1 MNKIFATAA
10 LFALLPLSA
19 QADDKVVREA
29 IQKLVPNATIDTIAE
44 AAVPGFYEVGLG
56 GQVVYVS
63 NDGRYL
69 IQGSI
74 YDIENKID
82 LTEQKRSSAR
92 KAALDAVPA
101 SKRIIFAPN
110 EVKHRLT
117 VFTDIDCGYCRRLH
131 QEMADYNSRGI
142 AVEYLFFPRAG
153 LGSES
158 FQKAVN
164 VWCAADKTAA
174 MTRAKAGE
182 ELEKKTCDNPI
193 ADDYQL
199 GQQIGISGTPALVAE
214 DGTLLPGYMPADQLL
229 MRLDALKQSQTA
241 GNQQTSN

>member
-10 LFALLPLSA
+10 LFALLPLSV
-19 QADDKVVREA
+19 QADDQVVRDA

-44 AAVPGFYEVGLG
+44 SAVPGFYEVGLG

-74 YDIENKID
+74 YDIENKVD

-92 KAALDAVPA
+92 KAALAAVPA

-131 QEMADYNSRGI
+131 QEIADYNSRGI

-164 VWCAADKTAA
+164 VWCAADKNAA
-174 MTRAKAGE
+174 MTRAKSGE

-193 ADDYQL
+193 AEDYQL
-199 GQQIGISGTPALVAE
+199 GQKIGVSGTPALVAE

-229 MRLDALKQSQTA
+229 MRLDALKQNAA
-241 GNQQTSN
+241 GNQQASN

>member
-1 MNKIFATAA
+1 MLKSIALAGLLGTLAFAAHA
-10 LFALLPLSA
+10 N
-19 QADDKVVREA
+19 DKLVREA
-29 IQKLVPNATIDTIAE
+29 ILKLVPNATIDAIAE
-44 AAVPGFYEVGLG
+44 SAVPGFYEVSLG
-56 GQVVYVS
+56 GQMVYVS
-63 NDGRYL
+63 NDGRFL
-69 IQGSI
+69 FQGSV
-74 YDIENKID
+74 YDIENKVD
-82 LTEQKRSSAR
+82 LTEQKRSGAR
-92 KAALDAVPA
+92 KTALDAVPA
-101 SKRIIFAPN
+101 SKRIIFAPK

-164 VWCAADKTAA
+164 VWCAADRNQA
-174 MTRAKAGE
+174 MTKAKAGE
-182 ELEKKTCDNPI
+182 SLEKKACDNPI

-199 GQQIGISGTPALVAE
+199 GQKIGISGTPALIAE

-229 MRLDALKQSQTA
+229 MRLDALKQEPTNTQA
-241 GNQQTSN
+241 SN